1 MLIIKHTVAT
11 DATPAQIW
19 HVWQDVPAWNSW
31 DHTLEASAID
41 GSFTA
46 GTPGK
51 LKFKDGTELKTILT
65 HVDPGTSFVQEAKLF
80 LAKAVMSHYIHEVDG
95 KTYVTVQTDIKGPL
109 ALVYKLFIGRSI
121 KKKVP
126 LEVEAMLKK
135 AKGYSPSF
143 ISSLINRFL

>member
-19 HVWQDVPAWNSW
+19 HVWQHVTTWNSW
-31 DHTLEASAID
+31 DHTLASSEINGA
-41 GSFTA
+41 FTA
-46 GTPGK
+46 GTTGS
-51 LKFKDGTELKTILT
+51 LTFKDGTQLKTVLT

-126 LEVEAMLKK
+126 VEVEAMLKK
-135 AKGYSPSF
+135 AKEYSPSF
-143 ISSLINRFL
+143 LASLINRFL